1 MEIHKM
7 YGSNGMIKEYYS
19 AVGGPLAGESMAAY
33 YGRMGYPVPV
43 GMSVYPPAGYRP
55 NYYPPI
61 APGYP
66 ASYYPPVVGQPAA
79 TYYGP
84 PPQPNPG
91 YYSQGG
97 YAVPAATYY
106 GPQPGYY
113 SQPQPTGPVG
123 VSAPPSTVTITPAY
137 VSANTVGGVFTDPN
151 TGLQYAIN
159 PQTGNPIDPNTGY
172 DINLNTGQDIYP
184 N

>member
-1 MEIHKM
+1 MDIHKM

-33 YGRMGYPVPV
+33 YARLGYSAALAANNP
-43 GMSVYPPAGYRP
+43 GYFNRP
-55 NYYPPI
+55 NYFPPV

-66 ASYYPPVVGQPAA
+66 ANYYPSVVGQPAA

-84 PPQPNPG
+84 PPQPQPG
-91 YYSQGG
+91 YYPQGG
-97 YAVPAATYY
+97 FAVPAATYY

-123 VSAPPSTVTITPAY
+123 VSAPSSIISLTPAY
-137 VSANTVGGVFTDPN
+137 ITANTVGGVFTDPN

-172 DINLNTGQDIYP
+172 DVNLNTGQDIY
-184 N
+184 NQ